1 MKQAKKIFLL
11 LLLVGITSLTTGC
24 FKRDSLEDI
33 EIMTTVYPIEYVTN
47 YLYGEHSLV
56 NSIYPDDT
64 NTYDYTLSEK
74 QMNDYSKKELFI
86 YNAVTKDK
94 DIALDFLER
103 NNDLLIIDASSGIDL
118 TYGTEELWLNP
129 SHLLMMSQNIKNGL
143 EEYIT
148 NSYLKKEIDD
158 RYKELQ
164 VTLSELDAEIKLT
177 AENATYKTIVV
188 SNDTLKFLEKYGFT
202 VYSLDDRNSAPTEKT
217 INDVKNLIKNG
228 QVSTIFIL
236 QYDSI
241 NSTIQGIIDET
252 RISTTEFKRL
262 DSITDEER
270 DNKEDYVTLMNDNI
284 DLLKNTLYQ
293 QEEA

>member
-202 VYSLDDRNSAPTEKT
+202 VYSLDDRNSVPTEKT
-217 INDVKNLIKNG
+217 INDV
-228 QVSTIFIL
+228 
-236 QYDSI
+236 
-241 NSTIQGIIDET
+241 
-252 RISTTEFKRL
+252 
-262 DSITDEER
+262 
-270 DNKEDYVTLMNDNI
+270 
-284 DLLKNTLYQ
+284 
-293 QEEA
+293 